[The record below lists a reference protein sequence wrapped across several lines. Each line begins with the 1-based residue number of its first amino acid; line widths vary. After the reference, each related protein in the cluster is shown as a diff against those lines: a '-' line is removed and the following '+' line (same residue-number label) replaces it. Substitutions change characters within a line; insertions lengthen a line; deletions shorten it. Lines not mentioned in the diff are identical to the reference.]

1 MKGYKKYYGRK
12 ITWYL
17 ITLMVAAI
25 LNFVLPRLMP
35 GDPVA
40 VITAKISQGM
50 TDRNSVQLI
59 YEDYAKKFGL
69 DKSMFEQFFIWLKNL
84 FHGDLGVSFS
94 MYPRKVTDVLSS
106 SLIWTVCL
114 QFPAILV
121 GWLIGNFLGAIAA
134 YRRGI
139 TDKGIMP
146 IFMFVSSIP
155 AFGIA
160 TILLYIFGIRLG
172 VAPTSGGYGFDLM
185 PSFSLTFL
193 LL

>member
-1 MKGYKKYYGRK
+1 MSCLTAAGMFQKYGYICRQPQLDNERGEIMKGYKKYYGRK

-121 GWLIGNFLGAIAA
+121 GVA
-134 YRRGI
+134 YW
-139 TDKGIMP
+139 K
-146 IFMFVSSIP
+146 FSWCHC
-155 AFGIA
+155 
-160 TILLYIFGIRLG
+160 RLS
-172 VAPTSGGYGFDLM
+172 TRNH
-185 PSFSLTFL
+185 
-193 LL
+193 